1 MISKEVILS
10 RSRLIKKESYIVYAL
25 IDKGVIVYIG
35 QSSNL
40 LTRLGRHLMSNKKFD
55 SWSIVEDL
63 GPYVSSS
70 EFDRI
75 EAEYIKEHQPKYNRI
90 RLT

>member
-10 RSRLIKKESYIVYAL
+10 RSRLIKKQSYIVYAL

-40 LTRLGRHLMSNKKFD
+40 LARLGSHHMSNKKFD

-63 GPYVSSS
+63 GSYVSAD

-75 EAEYIKEHQPKYNRI
+75 EAMYIKEYKPKYNKI